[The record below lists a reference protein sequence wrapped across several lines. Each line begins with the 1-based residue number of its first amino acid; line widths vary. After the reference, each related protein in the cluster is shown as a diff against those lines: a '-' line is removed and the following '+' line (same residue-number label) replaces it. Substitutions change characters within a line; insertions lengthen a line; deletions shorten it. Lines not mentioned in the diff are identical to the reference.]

1 MLFKRLAILCLTFFF
16 YNCNQKDS
24 IENNQLI
31 IVLDAVIKHDDSLHI
46 YYLNNESIQLSE
58 SKMFWLKVNGN
69 KKNQPIK
76 IKLPT
81 NNKTKSIRI
90 DFGNNPKNDK
100 IILNKI
106 SLKYNKKTLELKG
119 KEIYYYFNID
129 VNNTVIDNNSGV
141 LSRKNLKDKKGPTI
155 YPKGQKL
162 FKKLKILY
170 QSNE

>member
-1 MLFKRLAILCLTFFF
+1 MSFKYKGF
-16 YNCNQKDS
+16 
-24 IENNQLI
+24 
-31 IVLDAVIKHDDSLHI
+31 
-46 YYLNNESIQLSE
+46 
-58 SKMFWLKVNGN
+58 
-69 KKNQPIK
+69 
-76 IKLPT
+76 
-81 NNKTKSIRI
+81 
-90 DFGNNPKNDK
+90 
-100 IILNKI
+100 LNKI